1 MCVHAGHNDYEVES
15 EEESKKT
22 KKKNKK
28 EKKKERKDPEDS
40 EEMSEDSDQGQ
51 TGNLLK
57 KIHTEKHWKNGVQE
71 ALREIHE
78 ADT

>member
-1 MCVHAGHNDYEVES
+1 
-15 EEESKKT
+15 
-22 KKKNKK
+22 
-28 EKKKERKDPEDS
+28 
-40 EEMSEDSDQGQ
+40 MSEDSDQGQ